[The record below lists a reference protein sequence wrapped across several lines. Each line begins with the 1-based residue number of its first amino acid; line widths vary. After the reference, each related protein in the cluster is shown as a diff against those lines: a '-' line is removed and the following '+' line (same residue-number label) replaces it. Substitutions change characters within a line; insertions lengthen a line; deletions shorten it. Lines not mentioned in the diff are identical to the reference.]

1 MRQRKTLDAETVD
14 RMKTGGMRE
23 ACERYGLGY
32 TSMRKVAE
40 DAAAII
46 RIGNRLIIN
55 FSKVDAYMDG
65 ISQ

>member
-1 MRQRKTLDAETVD
+1 MRQRKTLDAETVN
-14 RMKTGGMRE
+14 RMKTGGIRE

>member
-1 MRQRKTLDAETVD
+1 MRQRKTLDAETVN

-23 ACERYGLGY
+23 ACKRYGLGY